1 MKNLVLVLPVLF
13 MVIAWGG
20 SGSKSQSKYAWV
32 NDSNEIESVVEGENY
47 LFIVKKKKR
56 PVQNSMSPITPENAI
71 AQLKL
76 YEEITRPMKGKR
88 TFSVTLESDAVLD
101 YLAYH
106 GGKANLSGIRIYAG
120 AYPATSKVNPGRI
133 TAFLVGVDKS
143 GNEVYSSSGT
153 GGIQNLAN
161 LCPPR
166 CPDTDNN
173 SIYSRAG
180 KFKE

>member
-1 MKNLVLVLPVLF
+1 MRNLVLVLPVLF

-20 SGSKSQSKYAWV
+20 SGSKSKGKYSWV
-32 NDSNEIESVVEGENY
+32 DDPNEVESVVEGENY
-47 LFIVKKKKR
+47 LFVIKKKKR

-88 TFSVTLESDAVLD
+88 TFSATLESDAVFD

-153 GGIQNLAN
+153 GGIQNLGG
-161 LCPPR
+161 LCPPN
-166 CPDTDNN
+166 CNNNDPN

-180 KFKE
+180 KFSE